1 MGTTSTDSTQQYPT
15 SKLIVIAGITAVLFA
30 GGLLITER
38 FGEYFVDVD
47 FKPFFVVYVLL
58 ALLPWG
64 RPSVSIGFG
73 AALGE
78 GFLDL
83 IEGYEFDDPFGFVGY
98 VVGFTIAGWIF
109 REEANNYVKLTV
121 GAILGA
127 FIQALFEGVALVL
140 IEGEAL
146 EAAIISVIG
155 NTITH
160 GILLGIIPLIPCV
173 EALYGRVERFLGFA
187 PKGSRMEPGA
197 RGSE

>member
-1 MGTTSTDSTQQYPT
+1 MRHTNSVTDQEYPT
-15 SKLIVIAGITAVLFA
+15 TKLIVIAGITAVLFT
-30 GGLLITER
+30 GGLLVTER

-47 FKPFFVVYVLL
+47 FKPFFIVYVLL

-98 VVGFTIAGWIF
+98 VVGFTVAGWVF
-109 REEANNYVKLTV
+109 DRDPSSWVGLTV
-121 GAILGA
+121 GAVVGA
-127 FIQALFEGVALVL
+127 FIQAIFEGYALVL
-140 IEGEAL
+140 IEGEAV
-146 EAAIISVIG
+146 EAALISIAG

-160 GILLGIIPLIPCV
+160 GIIIGIVPLVPCV
-173 EALYGRVERFLGFA
+173 TALHGRIERFLGFA
-187 PKGSRMEPGA
+187 PKGVE
-197 RGSE
+197 

>member
-1 MGTTSTDSTQQYPT
+1 MSRTNSGVNRRYPT
-15 SKLIVIAGITAVLFA
+15 TKLIVIAGITAVLFS

-73 AALGE
+73 AAIGE

-83 IEGYEFDDPFGFVGY
+83 IEGVEFDDPFGFVGY
-98 VVGFTIAGWIF
+98 IVGFTVAGWLF
-109 REEANNYVKLTV
+109 RGDPSRRLTLVV
-121 GAILGA
+121 GTVAGA
-127 FIQALFEGVALVL
+127 FVQAVFEAIALVL
-140 IEGEAL
+140 IEQEAI

-160 GILLGIIPLIPCV
+160 GIVIGLVPLIPCV
-173 EALYGRVERFLGFA
+173 EALHGRVERFLGFP
-187 PKGSRMEPGA
+187 PKGSNTGA
-197 RGSE
+197 SVGRIE